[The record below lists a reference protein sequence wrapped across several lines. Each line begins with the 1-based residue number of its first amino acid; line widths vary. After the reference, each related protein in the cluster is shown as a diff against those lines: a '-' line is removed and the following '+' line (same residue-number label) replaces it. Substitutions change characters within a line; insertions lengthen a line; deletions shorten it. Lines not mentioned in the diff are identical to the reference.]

1 MMENTFTDQLKQAIR
16 GSGMT
21 RYAISVQTGI
31 AGSTLCKFLKGQRGM
46 SLDSVNRL
54 MECLAL
60 EIRPRRRNRKE
71 G

>member
-1 MMENTFTDQLKQAIR
+1 MMGDTFTDQLKQAIR
-16 GSGMT
+16 DSGMT

-54 MECLAL
+54 MECLEL
-60 EIRPRRRNRKE
+60 EIRPRRKRKDR
-71 G
+71 